1 MSCAR
6 GPNCVTTTAQR
17 VYSPI
22 VTDLP
27 PSFDDTSVAAVLAQR
42 SREARDELLED
53 LVAMLSAVVPG
64 VQVERTLLRRR
75 VASIRMP
82 VGGFVYVL
90 KKNSNG
96 SYEPSRV
103 QEVRGVA
110 IRTTPMEIDA
120 FLEELGTAIDAE
132 LRRTE
137 LGRAALQR
145 WLNSRNS

>member
-1 MSCAR
+1 M
-6 GPNCVTTTAQR
+6 
-17 VYSPI
+17 
-22 VTDLP
+22 TDP
-27 PSFDDTSVAAVLAQR
+27 SSPSFDDTSVAAVLAQR

-53 LVAMLSAVVPG
+53 LVAMLSAVPG
-64 VQVERTLLRRR
+64 VQIERTLLRRR

-90 KKNSNG
+90 KKRSNG

-137 LGRAALQR
+137 QGRAALQK
-145 WLNSRNS
+145 WLSSRNS